1 MIAVYRKQSSPPI
14 DNINI
19 NENEN
24 INIKDRRAS
33 ISAVYTKESLKPI
46 DNININE
53 NERRLSISQ
62 RED

>member
-1 MIAVYRKQSSPPI
+1 MIAVYIKQSSPPI

-19 NENEN
+19 NEKEN
-24 INIKDRRAS
+24 ITIKDRRVS
-33 ISAVYTKESLKPI
+33 ISAVYRKQSSKQI

-53 NERRLSISQ
+53 NERRLSMSQ